1 MDLLKSNQESVT
13 MTNISRSC
21 SEGSDKVKD
30 VPVST
35 MNLHGNI
42 DTSLLPSTSISSE
55 SFCGGNHDNDA
66 SRSNHIPLRKEEGLK
81 SADRSKNLQKVSFSA
96 FPNVSQTFPLQQA
109 RSNQI
114 HQFQDSVISSGDTY
128 EIFYRLGNNNN
139 SSSDAA
145 ELGGTSISCTCKRS
159 KCLKL
164 YCQCFSASVLC
175 NDSKCKC
182 AGCQNTVGNEEQIQD
197 ARSSVLYRNPR
208 AFENKFHQHESNTE
222 MMHPN
227 IQTIHG
233 PRRLP
238 RSGGFFAA
246 STSNTQ
252 NAPYLRPPAGHGH
265 PLMMLPSVYSQDK
278 AQVFSES
285 AAMVRSNIN
294 DRKDTPALTH
304 KSGCKCRKSS
314 CVKKYCECYQIGA
327 KCASICRC
335 IDCHN
340 KLDSAGSS
348 SHALFL
354 PSMTQLKLL
363 SHPND
368 INHNYIPS
376 QYRPFT
382 TKIPF
387 AVGYSSSHHSNQANA
402 KVLHNMDLVPKVTDL
417 LIKQPDAHVDSTQPN
432 GMDVSIHTSM
442 NDAQRTNFQNETSKR
457 SRNEAPQRVHTN
469 NMRNADNSK
478 KIEDSSMSSF
488 NALSAAAVM
497 ANTANP
503 MDMMAAIA
511 MTELANGN
519 IAKHSSELQTSKS
532 SPPVFHE
539 ETHHHKRRH
548 VDNRQKIQKSAKIV
562 KNSSPGFSEIPSM
575 DSSNVSSFGDESGF
589 GIEEGLSFESSSS
602 SLENQPPVSSRT
614 NLSMIKLPK
623 SLSFRSICSKC
634 GRPRK
639 EHGERWF
646 GGQCKFDSCGKCG
659 LSAEEHNR
667 LGVKTGWY
675 CSLTE
680 SNGAK
685 TSVIHNYMKC
695 IGTLAM
701 TAEFKKTM
709 QRRLE

>member
-13 MTNISRSC
+13 MTNISRSSC

-35 MNLHGNI
+35 MNPHGNI
-42 DTSLLPSTSISSE
+42 NPSLLTSSASSE

-66 SRSNHIPLRKEEGLK
+66 SRSNHIHLRKEEGLK
-81 SADRSKNLQKVSFSA
+81 STDRSIDLQKVSFSA
-96 FPNVSQTFPLQQA
+96 FPNTSQTFPLQQA
-109 RSNQI
+109 RSNPI
-114 HQFQDSVISSGDTY
+114 HQLQDSVISSGDTY
-128 EIFYRLGNNNN
+128 EIFHRLSNN
-139 SSSDAA
+139 SSSKAT
-145 ELGGTSISCTCKRS
+145 ELGGTSTSCTCKRS

-182 AGCQNTVGNEEQIQD
+182 TACQNTAGNEEQIQD

-222 MMHPN
+222 MIHPN

-238 RSGGFFAA
+238 LSGSFFAA

-252 NAPYLRPPAGHGH
+252 NASYLRPPTGHVH
-265 PLMMLPSVYSQDK
+265 PHMMLPSVYSQDK
-278 AQVFSES
+278 AQVLSES
-285 AAMVRSNIN
+285 AAIVRSDIKN
-294 DRKDTPALTH
+294 RKEAPALTH

-348 SHALFL
+348 SHGLFL
-354 PSMTQLKLL
+354 PSMTQPNLL
-363 SHPND
+363 SRPND

-382 TKIPF
+382 SKIPF
-387 AVGYSSSHHSNQANA
+387 VVGYSSSDHSNQANA
-402 KVLHNMDLVPKVTDL
+402 KAPHNMGLIPKVTDL
-417 LIKQPDAHVDSTQPN
+417 SIKQPDAHGDSIQPN
-432 GMDVSIHTSM
+432 AMDVSIHKSM
-442 NDAQRTNFQNETSKR
+442 NDVQSTKR
-457 SRNEAPQRVHTN
+457 NGVPQCLNTD

-497 ANTANP
+497 ATTANP

-511 MTELANGN
+511 MTELASGTR
-519 IAKHSSELQTSKS
+519 AKHSSELQTTKS

-548 VDNRQKIQKSAKIV
+548 VDNHQNIQKSAKIV
-562 KNSSPGFSEIPSM
+562 QNSNPSFSEIPSL

-589 GIEEGLSFESSSS
+589 GIGEGLSFESSSS
-602 SLENQPPVSSRT
+602 CLENQPPVSSRT

-659 LSAEEHNR
+659 LSAEEHNS

-685 TSVIHNYMKC
+685 TSIIQNYMKC
-695 IGTLAM
+695 IDNLAM

-709 QRRLE
+709 QRRRE